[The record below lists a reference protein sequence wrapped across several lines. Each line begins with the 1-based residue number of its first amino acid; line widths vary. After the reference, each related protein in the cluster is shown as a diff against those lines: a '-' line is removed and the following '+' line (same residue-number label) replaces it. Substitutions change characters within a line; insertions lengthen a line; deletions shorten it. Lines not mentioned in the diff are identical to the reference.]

1 MHLSNRIL
9 FFSMILFIALVTGQC
24 SSPNSEELVK
34 EALKHNQNGAYDKS
48 YNTFLKATKLDSN
61 NVDALYGLGGM
72 YNYRNNYKKAAEAFK
87 SVIKLDPTHFNAR
100 YSLGFTYEKLKTP
113 TVAIIIAIIGWIITV
128 VLMKRE
134 FAPLNS
140 ILIID
145 THKHTNFER
154 N

>member
-61 NVDALYGLGGM
+61 NIDALYGLGGM

-100 YSLGFTYEKLKTP
+100 YSLGFTYEKLKKP
-113 TVAIIIAIIGWIITV
+113 ELAKIQYERYQN
-128 VLMKRE
+128 LKKR
-134 FAPLNS
+134 
-140 ILIID
+140 
-145 THKHTNFER
+145 FESMSTKE
-154 N
+154 